1 MDIHYLDEDIL
12 NSFSDVQIISAEG
25 EIVSTN
31 RLALASCS
39 GLLRRVFSEIEESG
53 CLASES
59 ELVISTNISTESLN
73 AAVDFVTRGS
83 LPVAA
88 GVNKSVA
95 KIDPHVVDDLT
106 AFGIDLSQ
114 LELEVIEFD
123 SSLAQRRV
131 RQKKKPEQQQQVTF
145 QKMCQIFNVLIV
157 FGLCFG
163 EKYPE
168 IQQS

>member
-1 MDIHYLDEDIL
+1 M
-12 NSFSDVQIISAEG
+12 
-25 EIVSTN
+25 
-31 RLALASCS
+31 
-39 GLLRRVFSEIEESG
+39 
-53 CLASES
+53 
-59 ELVISTNISTESLN
+59 
-73 AAVDFVTRGS
+73 TRGS

-131 RQKKKPEQQQQVTF
+131 RQKKKPEQQQVTF
-145 QKMCQIFNVLIV
+145 QKMCQMCVMIV

-163 EKYPE
+163 DKYPE